1 MKTTIIAYSEESIS
15 LYDTG
20 EGSRIVVTGQ
30 YGTCTVHGPIKME
43 VEGSRIVVTG
53 QHGTCTVHVPIKM
66 EVELLLY
73 FSVGT
78 LHE

>member
-20 EGSRIVVTGQ
+20 
-30 YGTCTVHGPIKME
+30 
-43 VEGSRIVVTG
+43 EGSRIVVTG